1 MFYWMVHKYDISTK
15 PNVLVRVLLNAPLK
29 DDDDIYRQRK
39 SLYCAVNEFRGTSV
53 RCAKP
58 SPYLAYSCIN
68 IRFFVFQSVFWLI
81 RVLVLTP
88 ELLLLGILSLDWNF
102 WPFLGIFSDLGIF
115 RKVWKCV
122 KMNYFSLF
130 CKSYL
135 VLFLTFIMAL
145 RLCAAPPHI

>member
-1 MFYWMVHKYDISTK
+1 MVHKYDISNK

-29 DDDDIYRQRK
+29 DDDDIYRQGK
-39 SLYCAVNEFRGTSV
+39 SLYCAVNEFRGTGV

-68 IRFFVFQSVFWLI
+68 IRCFVFQSVFWLI

-102 WPFLGIFSDLGIF
+102 
-115 RKVWKCV
+115 
-122 KMNYFSLF
+122 
-130 CKSYL
+130 
-135 VLFLTFIMAL
+135 
-145 RLCAAPPHI
+145 